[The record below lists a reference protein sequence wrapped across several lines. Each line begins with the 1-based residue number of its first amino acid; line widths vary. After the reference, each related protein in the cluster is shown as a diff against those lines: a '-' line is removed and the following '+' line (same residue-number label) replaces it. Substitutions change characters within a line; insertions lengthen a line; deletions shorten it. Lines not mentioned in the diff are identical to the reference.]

1 MAHEVPGQRLA
12 VHKVAVSGATLGETS
27 SASLRL
33 CEDETVARKST
44 SDHVLLYFTP
54 FQAPPVALGTSKHAS
69 HLDDSVMGTR
79 QFSGKGVGI
88 GQSLCA
94 VQQQFRC
101 IRVSVLMTCRHWGW
115 LWLWS
120 GVGLWRC
127 PFRSARQ
134 CFSDVLALTIAAW
147 FSATTCSALPIV
159 NMQA

>member
-12 VHKVAVSGATLGETS
+12 VHKVAVY
-27 SASLRL
+27 SLRL
-33 CEDETVARKST
+33 CEDEAVARKST
-44 SDHVLLYFTP
+44 SGHVLLYFTS
-54 FQAPPVALGTSKHAS
+54 FHAPPVALVTSKHAS
-69 HLDDSVMGTR
+69 HIDDSAMGTR

-120 GVGLWRC
+120 GVGLWR
-127 PFRSARQ
+127 
-134 CFSDVLALTIAAW
+134 
-147 FSATTCSALPIV
+147 
-159 NMQA
+159 